1 MRTRHDADFTFTWY
15 SHMLAE
21 IQSAA
26 HRLSTLGIFQKGLKQ
41 SYAKE
46 IDENVESV
54 RKFLLEELFRGVE

>member
-1 MRTRHDADFTFTWY
+1 MKTREDADFAFTWY
-15 SHMLAE
+15 SHTLAE

-26 HRLSTLGIFQKGLKQ
+26 HRLSTLGVFRKGLKQ
-41 SYAKE
+41 SYVAE